1 MFFAEYL
8 TKNNMTKSSFKQE
21 HDFGMISFLLVCHI
35 VWFRITEETNPNSL
49 LFSFYREEE
58 SWSCENQ
65 GEIPRQNSGKVFF
78 YLFSHQLLSIG
89 LELLLLLLHDDMRLF
104 LLLTIDWSFN
114 LSFCDCWAR
123 VSSYS
128 SRKQGPSMKLGDLL
142 EVLSFGTK
150 WLLGYIMRKNFLNI
164 SLFILE
170 SRTRSLAFI
179 SLVERSFLN
188 LGTI

>member
-1 MFFAEYL
+1 
-8 TKNNMTKSSFKQE
+8 MTKSSFKQE

-35 VWFRITEETNPNSL
+35 VWFRITEETNPNSH

-78 YLFSHQLLSIG
+78 LTFSLINYCRLGLSCCCSFYMMN
-89 LELLLLLLHDDMRLF
+89 MRLF